1 MTWHSWL
8 TLSLTNLSIESV
20 ENNNYKT
27 MKSGLTFRR
36 IPYIETLTDKVRN
49 KIPFLVLSM
58 VLSPLMTLGQETDS
72 IVGRPY
78 KSFDTTAFCSYQG
91 FHPSQYITDNNWD
104 ILCAFVEPGK
114 TVKLDS
120 LGIPY
125 NKSQLR
131 LLEVGDLLSYENG
144 IYTTKMPIFGK
155 TETQTIRRQSKE
167 FADSIFTIIEPEL
180 RQLIT
185 DFDKAGY
192 AKQAYSLIF
201 SYLLDTYIWDDEKL
215 ASPMSCE
222 DHGTWTGAYWAMYNP
237 RPHVKIGT
245 NGFGPIRQN
254 WTDDLVYWLKSN
266 SLIAFAKE
274 VNKTQGCPI
283 ENKEVINAISGWGL
297 TDQDGKIL
305 IPIMRVGNNDK
316 IDVLCKSITTQLS
329 AAVKS
334 YCHSWSAEHNI
345 PTETVGQII
354 FYHEVMLDLL
364 DILESKGMI
373 SMPPI
378 LKGEE
383 VGKEHFGDICFI
395 VLEENQD

>member
-1 MTWHSWL
+1 M
-8 TLSLTNLSIESV
+8 E
-20 ENNNYKT
+20 
-27 MKSGLTFRR
+27 SGLIFRR
-36 IPYIETLTDKVRN
+36 ILILKTLTDKVRN
-49 KIPFLVLSM
+49 KILFIVLSAVFFPLV
-58 VLSPLMTLGQETDS
+58 VLSQETDS

-78 KSFDTTAFCSYQG
+78 KSFDTIAFCSYQK
-91 FHPSQYITDNNWD
+91 FHPSQYLTDNNWD

-125 NKSQLR
+125 NRSQLR
-131 LLEVGDLLSYENG
+131 LLEIGDLLSYENG
-144 IYTTKMPIFGK
+144 IYKTIMPIFGK

-167 FADSIFTIIEPEL
+167 FADSIFPIIEPEL
-180 RQLIT
+180 MQLIT

-192 AKQAYSLIF
+192 AKQTYSLIF
-201 SYLLDTYIWDDEKL
+201 SYLLDTYIWDNERL
-215 ASPMSCE
+215 ASPMNCE
-222 DHGTWTGAYWAMYNP
+222 NHGSWTGAYWAMYDS
-237 RPHVKIGT
+237 RSHVKIGT
-245 NGFGPIRQN
+245 NGFGPIHQN
-254 WTDDLVYWLKSN
+254 WTDDLGYWLKSN
-266 SLIAFAKE
+266 KLIAFAKE
-274 VNKTQGCPI
+274 VNKTHGRPI
-283 ENKEVINAISGWGL
+283 ENKDVINAIDGWGL
-297 TDQDGKIL
+297 INQDGKIL
-305 IPIMRVGNNDK
+305 IPIMRVGSNDK

-329 AAVKS
+329 EAVKF

-345 PTETVGQII
+345 ASEKLGQII
-354 FYHEVMLDLL
+354 FYHEVMWDLL